1 MTLVSYDPWTT
12 LTRLRQDMNR
22 LFENDGAT
30 SSATADWAPRVD
42 IREETDRYVLM
53 ADVPGVEPDRIDVTA
68 EGGVLSLRGE
78 RQSVELQEREKYK
91 RVERAYGSFHR
102 RFTLP
107 DAVDT
112 DQISASCRNGVLEV
126 VIPKHAKVQPRRVP
140 VAA

>member
-1 MTLVSYDPWTT
+1 MTLVNHDPWTT
-12 LTRLRQDMNR
+12 LSRLRQDMNR
-22 LFENDGAT
+22 LLETDGGT

-42 IREETDRYVLM
+42 IREEADRYVLI
-53 ADVPGVEPDRIDVTA
+53 ADVPGVEPERIDVTA
-68 EGGVLSLRGE
+68 EDGVLSLRGE
-78 RQSVELQEREKYK
+78 RQATDAQERDKYK
-91 RVERAYGSFHR
+91 RVERAYGAFHR

-112 DQISASCRNGVLEV
+112 DQISASCRHGVLEV